1 MKLGKMLKK
10 GLLTVCTCALVMAQ
24 TGLCTAFAEKGGNEK
39 EYTYTVTLYAG
50 KEGTFA
56 DGSSEIK
63 ITGKKYGEQVNL
75 GDYIRSVKVKNSEKY
90 YVKGIRESGKD
101 NNTAKLEKLAFNVE
115 CDREYVVA
123 YGIKGDMV
131 SYTVNYQDESG
142 NALMKSEKFY
152 GVVGDKP
159 VVAFQYIDGYQPQ
172 AYNLT
177 KTLSSNEADNVFTF
191 TYKKIASGSNANNGN
206 NGAGN
211 NNGSNNGN
219 GTGTNTGNTGTGAN
233 TGNTGNTGTGAAN
246 TNNGNNGNTGT
257 ANNAGTGNAANNT
270 AGNNQ
275 TNNGQTVESADSE
288 TPKDQV
294 DLDDEKVPLADINA
308 NKDKKAKGRPAGVMY
323 ALIGIALAA
332 ILGIIILIVTFR
344 KKKHA
349 DE

>member
-56 DGSSEIK
+56 DGSSEVK
-63 ITGKKYGEQVNL
+63 ITGLKT
-75 GDYIRSVKVKNSEKY
+75 GDVVSFAGQIGGVQLKDSGKY
-90 YVKGIRESGKD
+90 YVKGVRESGKD
-101 NNTAKLEKLAFNVE
+101 NNTVSAPAFTVDG
-115 CDREYVVA
+115 DREYVVA

-142 NALMKSEKFY
+142 NALRQSEKFY

-177 KTLSSNEADNVFTF
+177 KTLNSNEADNVFTF
-191 TYKKIASGSNANNGN
+191 TYKKIASGSDT
-206 NGAGN
+206 
-211 NNGSNNGN
+211 NNGSNGSNSGNGTGTN
-219 GTGTNTGNTGTGAN
+219 TDNSGTGTNTGNTGN
-233 TGNTGNTGTGAAN
+233 NGTGAAN
-246 TNNGNNGNTGT
+246 TNNNGNTG
-257 ANNAGTGNAANNT
+257 AADNAGTGNAANNT

-275 TNNGQTVESADSE
+275 TDNGQTVESADAE
-288 TPKDQV
+288 TPKEQV
-294 DLDDEKVPLADINA
+294 DLDDEEVPKAKINA
-308 NKDKKAKGRPAGVMY
+308 DQKAKGRPAGVMY
-323 ALIGIALAA
+323 ALAGIALAA

>member
-56 DGSSEIK
+56 DGSSEVK
-63 ITGKKYGEQVNL
+63 ITGLKT
-75 GDYIRSVKVKNSEKY
+75 GDVVSFAGQIGGVQLKDSGKY
-90 YVKGIRESGKD
+90 YVKGVRESGKD
-101 NNTAKLEKLAFNVE
+101 NNTVSAPAFTVDS
-115 CDREYVVA
+115 DREYVVA

-142 NALMKSEKFY
+142 NALRQSEKFY

-177 KTLSSNEADNVFTF
+177 KTLNSNEADNVFTF
-191 TYKKIASGSNANNGN
+191 TYKKIASGSDT
-206 NGAGN
+206 
-211 NNGSNNGN
+211 NNGSNGSNSGN
-219 GTGTNTGNTGTGAN
+219 GTGTNTDNSGTGTN
-233 TGNTGNTGTGAAN
+233 IGNTGNNGTGAAN
-246 TNNGNNGNTGT
+246 TNNNGNTG
-257 ANNAGTGNAANNT
+257 AADNAGTGNAANNT

-275 TNNGQTVESADSE
+275 TDNGQTVESADAE
-288 TPKDQV
+288 TPKEQV
-294 DLDDEKVPLADINA
+294 DLDDEEVPKAKINA
-308 NKDKKAKGRPAGVMY
+308 DQKAKGRPAGVMY
-323 ALIGIALAA
+323 ALAAIALAA

>member
-24 TGLCTAFAEKGGNEK
+24 TGLYTAFAEKGGNEK

-56 DGSSEIK
+56 DGSSEVK
-63 ITGKKYGEQVNL
+63 ITGLKT
-75 GDYIRSVKVKNSEKY
+75 GDVVSFAGQIGGVQLKDSGKY
-90 YVKGIRESGKD
+90 YVKGVRESGKD
-101 NNTAKLEKLAFNVE
+101 NNTVSAPAFTVDS
-115 CDREYVVA
+115 DREYVVA

-142 NALMKSEKFY
+142 NALRQSEKFY

-177 KTLSSNEADNVFTF
+177 KTLNSNEADNVFTF
-191 TYKKIASGSNANNGN
+191 TYKKIASGSDT
-206 NGAGN
+206 
-211 NNGSNNGN
+211 NNGSNGSNSGNGTGTN
-219 GTGTNTGNTGTGAN
+219 TDNSGTGTNTGNTGNNGM
-233 TGNTGNTGTGAAN
+233 GAAN
-246 TNNGNNGNTGT
+246 TNNNGNTG
-257 ANNAGTGNAANNT
+257 AADNAGTGNATNNT

-275 TNNGQTVESADSE
+275 TDNGQTVESADAE
-288 TPKDQV
+288 TPKEQV
-294 DLDDEKVPLADINA
+294 DLDDEEVPKAKINA
-308 NKDKKAKGRPAGVMY
+308 EQKAKGRPAGVMY
-323 ALIGIALAA
+323 ALAGIALAA

>member
-56 DGSSEIK
+56 DGSSEVK
-63 ITGKKYGEQVNL
+63 ITGLKT
-75 GDYIRSVKVKNSEKY
+75 GDVVSFAGQIGGVQLKDSGKY
-90 YVKGIRESGKD
+90 YVKGVRESGKD
-101 NNTAKLEKLAFNVE
+101 NNTVSAPAFTVDS
-115 CDREYVVA
+115 DREYVVA

-142 NALMKSEKFY
+142 NALRQSEKFY

-177 KTLSSNEADNVFTF
+177 KTLNSNEADNVFTF
-191 TYKKIASGSNANNGN
+191 TYKKIASGSDT
-206 NGAGN
+206 
-211 NNGSNNGN
+211 NNGSNGSNSGNGTGTN
-219 GTGTNTGNTGTGAN
+219 TDNSGTGTNTGNTGN
-233 TGNTGNTGTGAAN
+233 NGTGAAN
-246 TNNGNNGNTGT
+246 TNNNGNTG
-257 ANNAGTGNAANNT
+257 AADNAGTGNAANNT
-270 AGNNQ
+270 VGNNQ
-275 TNNGQTVESADSE
+275 TDNGQTVESADAE
-288 TPKDQV
+288 TPKEQV
-294 DLDDEKVPLADINA
+294 DLDDEEVPKAKINA
-308 NKDKKAKGRPAGVMY
+308 DQKAKGRPAGVMY
-323 ALIGIALAA
+323 ALAGIALAA

>member
-56 DGSSEIK
+56 DGSSEVK
-63 ITGKKYGEQVNL
+63 ITGLKT
-75 GDYIRSVKVKNSEKY
+75 GDVVSFAGQIGGVQLKDSGKY
-90 YVKGIRESGKD
+90 YVKGVRESGKD
-101 NNTAKLEKLAFNVE
+101 NNTVSAPAFTVDS
-115 CDREYVVA
+115 DREYVVA

-142 NALMKSEKFY
+142 NALRQSEKFY

-177 KTLSSNEADNVFTF
+177 KTLNSNEADNVFTF
-191 TYKKIASGSNANNGN
+191 TYKKIASGSDT
-206 NGAGN
+206 
-211 NNGSNNGN
+211 NNGSNGSNSGNGTGTN
-219 GTGTNTGNTGTGAN
+219 PDNSGTGTNTGNTGN
-233 TGNTGNTGTGAAN
+233 NGTGAAN
-246 TNNGNNGNTGT
+246 TNNNGNTG
-257 ANNAGTGNAANNT
+257 AADNAGTGNAANNT
-270 AGNNQ
+270 ADNNQ
-275 TNNGQTVESADSE
+275 TDNGQTVESADAE
-288 TPKDQV
+288 TPKEQV
-294 DLDDEKVPLADINA
+294 DLDDEEVPKAKINA
-308 NKDKKAKGRPAGVMY
+308 DQNAKGRPAGVMY
-323 ALIGIALAA
+323 ALAGIALAA

>member
-56 DGSSEIK
+56 DGSSEVK
-63 ITGKKYGEQVNL
+63 ITGLKT
-75 GDYIRSVKVKNSEKY
+75 GDVVSFAGQIGGVQLKDSGKY
-90 YVKGIRESGKD
+90 YVKGVRESGKD
-101 NNTAKLEKLAFNVE
+101 NNTVSAPAFTVDS
-115 CDREYVVA
+115 DREYVVA

-142 NALMKSEKFY
+142 NALRQSEKFY

-177 KTLSSNEADNVFTF
+177 KTLNSNEADNVFTF
-191 TYKKIASGSNANNGN
+191 TYKKIASGSDT
-206 NGAGN
+206 
-211 NNGSNNGN
+211 NNGSNGSNSGNGTGTN
-219 GTGTNTGNTGTGAN
+219 TDNSGTGTNTGNTGN
-233 TGNTGNTGTGAAN
+233 NGTGAAN
-246 TNNGNNGNTGT
+246 TNNNGNTG
-257 ANNAGTGNAANNT
+257 AADNAGTGNAANNT

-275 TNNGQTVESADSE
+275 IDNGQTVESADAE
-288 TPKDQV
+288 TPKEQV
-294 DLDDEKVPLADINA
+294 DLDDEEVPKAKINA
-308 NKDKKAKGRPAGVMY
+308 DQKAKGRPAGVMY
-323 ALIGIALAA
+323 ALAGIALAA

>member
-56 DGSSEIK
+56 DGSSEVK
-63 ITGKKYGEQVNL
+63 ITGLKT
-75 GDYIRSVKVKNSEKY
+75 GDVVSFAGQIGGVQLKDSGKY
-90 YVKGIRESGKD
+90 YVKGVRESGKD
-101 NNTAKLEKLAFNVE
+101 NNTVSAPAFTVDS
-115 CDREYVVA
+115 DREYVVA

-142 NALMKSEKFY
+142 NALRQSEKFY

-177 KTLSSNEADNVFTF
+177 KTLNSNEADNVFTF
-191 TYKKIASGSNANNGN
+191 TYKKIASGSDT
-206 NGAGN
+206 
-211 NNGSNNGN
+211 NNGSNGSNSGN
-219 GTGTNTGNTGTGAN
+219 GTGTNTDNSGTVTN
-233 TGNTGNTGTGAAN
+233 TGNTGNNGTGAAN
-246 TNNGNNGNTGT
+246 TNNNGNTG
-257 ANNAGTGNAANNT
+257 AADNAGTGNAANNT
-270 AGNNQ
+270 ADNNQ
-275 TNNGQTVESADSE
+275 TDNGQTVESADAE
-288 TPKDQV
+288 TPKEQV
-294 DLDDEKVPLADINA
+294 DLDDEEVPKAKINA
-308 NKDKKAKGRPAGVMY
+308 DQKAKGRPAGVMY
-323 ALIGIALAA
+323 ALAGIALAA

>member
-56 DGSSEIK
+56 DGSSEVK
-63 ITGKKYGEQVNL
+63 ITGLKT
-75 GDYIRSVKVKNSEKY
+75 GDVVSFAGQIGGVQLKDSGKY
-90 YVKGIRESGKD
+90 YVKGVRESGKD
-101 NNTAKLEKLAFNVE
+101 NNTVSAPAFTVDS
-115 CDREYVVA
+115 DREYVVA

-142 NALMKSEKFY
+142 NALRQSEKFY

-177 KTLSSNEADNVFTF
+177 KTLNSNEADNVFTF
-191 TYKKIASGSNANNGN
+191 TYKKIASGSDT
-206 NGAGN
+206 
-211 NNGSNNGN
+211 NNGSNGSNSGNGTGTN
-219 GTGTNTGNTGTGAN
+219 TDNSGTGTNTGNTGN
-233 TGNTGNTGTGAAN
+233 NGTGAAN
-246 TNNGNNGNTGT
+246 TNNNGNTG
-257 ANNAGTGNAANNT
+257 AADNAGTGNATNNT

-275 TNNGQTVESADSE
+275 TDNGQTVESADAE
-288 TPKDQV
+288 TPKEQV
-294 DLDDEKVPLADINA
+294 DLDDEEVP
-308 NKDKKAKGRPAGVMY
+308 
-323 ALIGIALAA
+323 
-332 ILGIIILIVTFR
+332 
-344 KKKHA
+344 
-349 DE
+349 

>member
-56 DGSSEIK
+56 DGSSEVK
-63 ITGKKYGEQVNL
+63 ITGLKT
-75 GDYIRSVKVKNSEKY
+75 GDVVSFAGQIGGVQLKDSGKY
-90 YVKGIRESGKD
+90 YVKGVRESGKD
-101 NNTAKLEKLAFNVE
+101 NNTVSAPAFTVDS
-115 CDREYVVA
+115 DREYVVA

-142 NALMKSEKFY
+142 NALRQSEKFY

-177 KTLSSNEADNVFTF
+177 KTLNSNEADNVFTF
-191 TYKKIASGSNANNGN
+191 TYKKIASGSDT
-206 NGAGN
+206 
-211 NNGSNNGN
+211 NNGSNGSNSGN
-219 GTGTNTGNTGTGAN
+219 GTGTNTDNSG
-233 TGNTGNTGTGAAN
+233 TGNTGNNGTGAAN
-246 TNNGNNGNTGT
+246 TNNNGNTG
-257 ANNAGTGNAANNT
+257 AADNAGTGNAANNT
-270 AGNNQ
+270 ADNNQ
-275 TNNGQTVESADSE
+275 TDNGQTVESADAE
-288 TPKDQV
+288 TPKEQV
-294 DLDDEKVPLADINA
+294 DLDDEEVPKAKINA
-308 NKDKKAKGRPAGVMY
+308 DQKAKGRPAGVMY
-323 ALIGIALAA
+323 ALAGIALAA

>member
-56 DGSSEIK
+56 DGSSEVK
-63 ITGKKYGEQVNL
+63 ITGLKT
-75 GDYIRSVKVKNSEKY
+75 GDVVSFAGQIGGVQLKDSGKY
-90 YVKGIRESGKD
+90 YVKGVRESGKD
-101 NNTAKLEKLAFNVE
+101 NNTVSAPAFTVDS
-115 CDREYVVA
+115 DREYVVA

-142 NALMKSEKFY
+142 NALRQSEKFY

-177 KTLSSNEADNVFTF
+177 KTLNSNEADNVFTF
-191 TYKKIASGSNANNGN
+191 TYKKIASGSDT
-206 NGAGN
+206 
-211 NNGSNNGN
+211 NNGSNGSNSGNGTGTN
-219 GTGTNTGNTGTGAN
+219 TDNSGTGTNTGNTGN
-233 TGNTGNTGTGAAN
+233 NGTGAAN
-246 TNNGNNGNTGT
+246 TNNNGNTG
-257 ANNAGTGNAANNT
+257 AADNAGTGNVTNNT

-275 TNNGQTVESADSE
+275 TDNGQTVESADAE
-288 TPKDQV
+288 TPKEQV
-294 DLDDEKVPLADINA
+294 DLDDEEVPKAKINA
-308 NKDKKAKGRPAGVMY
+308 DQKAKGRPAGVMY
-323 ALIGIALAA
+323 ALAGIALAA

>member
-56 DGSSEIK
+56 DGSSEVK
-63 ITGKKYGEQVNL
+63 ITGLKT
-75 GDYIRSVKVKNSEKY
+75 GDVVSFAGQIGGVQLKDSGKY
-90 YVKGIRESGKD
+90 YVKGVRESGKD
-101 NNTAKLEKLAFNVE
+101 NNTVSAPAFTVDS
-115 CDREYVVA
+115 DREYVVA

-142 NALMKSEKFY
+142 NVLKQSEKFY

-177 KTLSSNEADNVFTF
+177 KTLNSNEADNVFTF
-191 TYKKIASGSNANNGN
+191 TYKKIASGSDT
-206 NGAGN
+206 
-211 NNGSNNGN
+211 NNGSNGSNSGNGTGTN
-219 GTGTNTGNTGTGAN
+219 TDNSGTGTNTGNTGN
-233 TGNTGNTGTGAAN
+233 NGTGAAN
-246 TNNGNNGNTGT
+246 TNNNGNTG
-257 ANNAGTGNAANNT
+257 AADNAGTGNAANNT

-275 TNNGQTVESADSE
+275 TGNGQTVESADAE
-288 TPKDQV
+288 TPKEQV
-294 DLDDEKVPLADINA
+294 DLDDEEVPKAKINA
-308 NKDKKAKGRPAGVMY
+308 DQKAKGRPAGVMY
-323 ALIGIALAA
+323 ALAGIALAA

>member
-56 DGSSEIK
+56 DGSSEVK
-63 ITGKKYGEQVNL
+63 ITGKKYGEQADL
-75 GDYIRSVKVKNSEKY
+75 GNYIRGVKVKDSDKY

-101 NNTAKLEKLAFNVE
+101 NNTAKLEKLVFNVE
-115 CDREYVVA
+115 SDREYVVA

-142 NALMKSEKFY
+142 NALRQSEKFY

-177 KTLSSNEADNVFTF
+177 KTLNSNEADNVFTF
-191 TYKKIASGSNANNGN
+191 TYKKIASGSDT
-206 NGAGN
+206 
-211 NNGSNNGN
+211 NNGSNGSNSGN
-219 GTGTNTGNTGTGAN
+219 GTGTNTDNSGTGTN
-233 TGNTGNTGTGAAN
+233 IGNTGNNGTGAAN
-246 TNNGNNGNTGT
+246 TNNNGNTG
-257 ANNAGTGNAANNT
+257 AADNAGTGNAANNT

-275 TNNGQTVESADSE
+275 TDNGQTVESADAE
-288 TPKDQV
+288 TPKEQV
-294 DLDDEKVPLADINA
+294 DLDDEEVPKAKINA
-308 NKDKKAKGRPAGVMY
+308 DQKSKGRPAGVMY
-323 ALIGIALAA
+323 ALAAIALAA

>member
-56 DGSSEIK
+56 DGSSEVK
-63 ITGKKYGEQVNL
+63 ITGLKT
-75 GDYIRSVKVKNSEKY
+75 GDVVSFAGQIGGVQLKDSGKY
-90 YVKGIRESGKD
+90 YVKGVRESGKD
-101 NNTAKLEKLAFNVE
+101 NNTVSAPAFTVDS
-115 CDREYVVA
+115 DREYVVA

-142 NALMKSEKFY
+142 NVLKQSEKFY

-177 KTLSSNEADNVFTF
+177 KTLNSNEADNVFTF
-191 TYKKIASGSNANNGN
+191 TYKKIASGSDT
-206 NGAGN
+206 
-211 NNGSNNGN
+211 NNGSNGSNSGNGTGTN
-219 GTGTNTGNTGTGAN
+219 TDNSGTGTNTGNTGN
-233 TGNTGNTGTGAAN
+233 NGTGAAN
-246 TNNGNNGNTGT
+246 TNNNGNTG
-257 ANNAGTGNAANNT
+257 AADNAGTGNATNNT

-275 TNNGQTVESADSE
+275 TDNGQTVESADAE
-288 TPKDQV
+288 TPKEQV
-294 DLDDEKVPLADINA
+294 DLDDEEVPKAKINA
-308 NKDKKAKGRPAGVMY
+308 DQKAKGRPAGVMY
-323 ALIGIALAA
+323 ALAGIALAA
-332 ILGIIILIVTFR
+332 IFGIIILIVTFR

>member
-56 DGSSEIK
+56 DGSSEVK
-63 ITGKKYGEQVNL
+63 ITGLKT
-75 GDYIRSVKVKNSEKY
+75 GDVVSFAGQIGGVQLKDSGKY
-90 YVKGIRESGKD
+90 YVKGVRESGKD
-101 NNTAKLEKLAFNVE
+101 NNTVSAPAFTVDS
-115 CDREYVVA
+115 DREYVVA

-142 NALMKSEKFY
+142 NALRQSEKFY

-177 KTLSSNEADNVFTF
+177 KTLNSNEADNVFTF
-191 TYKKIASGSNANNGN
+191 TYKKIASGSDT
-206 NGAGN
+206 
-211 NNGSNNGN
+211 NNGSNGSNSGNGTGTN
-219 GTGTNTGNTGTGAN
+219 TDNSGTGTNTGNTGN
-233 TGNTGNTGTGAAN
+233 NGTGAAN
-246 TNNGNNGNTGT
+246 TNNNGNTG
-257 ANNAGTGNAANNT
+257 AADNAGTGNAANNI

-275 TNNGQTVESADSE
+275 TDNGQTVESADAE
-288 TPKDQV
+288 TPKEQV
-294 DLDDEKVPLADINA
+294 DLDDEEVPKAKINA
-308 NKDKKAKGRPAGVMY
+308 DQKAKGRPAGVMY
-323 ALIGIALAA
+323 ALAGIALAA

>member
-56 DGSSEIK
+56 DGSSEVK
-63 ITGKKYGEQVNL
+63 ITGLKT
-75 GDYIRSVKVKNSEKY
+75 GDVVSFAGQIGGVQLKDSGKY
-90 YVKGIRESGKD
+90 YVKGVRESGKD
-101 NNTAKLEKLAFNVE
+101 NNTVSAPAFTVDS
-115 CDREYVVA
+115 DREYVVA

-142 NALMKSEKFY
+142 NALRQSEKFY

-177 KTLSSNEADNVFTF
+177 KTLNSNEADNVFTF
-191 TYKKIASGSNANNGN
+191 TYKKIASGSDT
-206 NGAGN
+206 
-211 NNGSNNGN
+211 NNGSNGSNSGNGTGTN
-219 GTGTNTGNTGTGAN
+219 TDNSGTGTNTGNTGN
-233 TGNTGNTGTGAAN
+233 NGTGAAN
-246 TNNGNNGNTGT
+246 TNNNGNTGAADNT
-257 ANNAGTGNAANNT
+257 GTGNAANNT
-270 AGNNQ
+270 VDNNQ
-275 TNNGQTVESADSE
+275 TDNGQTVESADAE
-288 TPKDQV
+288 TPKEQV
-294 DLDDEKVPLADINA
+294 DLDDEEVPKAKINA
-308 NKDKKAKGRPAGVMY
+308 DQKAKGRPAGVMY
-323 ALIGIALAA
+323 ALAGLALAA

-344 KKKHA
+344 KKIHA

>member
-56 DGSSEIK
+56 DGSSEVK
-63 ITGKKYGEQVNL
+63 ITGLKT
-75 GDYIRSVKVKNSEKY
+75 GDVVSFAGQIGGVQLKDSGKY
-90 YVKGIRESGKD
+90 YVKGVRESGKD
-101 NNTAKLEKLAFNVE
+101 NNTVSAPAFTVDS
-115 CDREYVVA
+115 DREYVVA

-142 NALMKSEKFY
+142 NALRQSEKFY

-177 KTLSSNEADNVFTF
+177 KTLNSNEADNVFTF
-191 TYKKIASGSNANNGN
+191 TYKKIASGSDT
-206 NGAGN
+206 
-211 NNGSNNGN
+211 NNGSNGSNSGN
-219 GTGTNTGNTGTGAN
+219 GTGTNTDNSGTGTN
-233 TGNTGNTGTGAAN
+233 IGNTGNNGTGAAN
-246 TNNGNNGNTGT
+246 TNNNGNTG
-257 ANNAGTGNAANNT
+257 AADNAGTGNAANNT

-275 TNNGQTVESADSE
+275 TDNGQTVESADAE
-288 TPKDQV
+288 TPKEQV
-294 DLDDEKVPLADINA
+294 DLDDEEVPKAKINA
-308 NKDKKAKGRPAGVMY
+308 DQKAKGRPAGVMY
-323 ALIGIALAA
+323 ALAGIALAA

-344 KKKHA
+344 KKKHV

>member
-56 DGSSEIK
+56 EGSSEVK
-63 ITGKKYGEQVNL
+63 ITGLKT
-75 GDYIRSVKVKNSEKY
+75 GDVVSFAGQIGGVQLKDSGKY
-90 YVKGIRESGKD
+90 YVKGVRESGKD
-101 NNTAKLEKLAFNVE
+101 NNTVSAPAFTVDS
-115 CDREYVVA
+115 DREYVVA

-142 NALMKSEKFY
+142 NALRQSEKFY

-177 KTLSSNEADNVFTF
+177 KTLNSNEADNVFTF
-191 TYKKIASGSNANNGN
+191 TYKKIASGSDT
-206 NGAGN
+206 
-211 NNGSNNGN
+211 NNGSNGSNSGNGTGTN
-219 GTGTNTGNTGTGAN
+219 TDNSGTGTNTGNTGN
-233 TGNTGNTGTGAAN
+233 NGTGAAN
-246 TNNGNNGNTGT
+246 TNNNGNTG
-257 ANNAGTGNAANNT
+257 AADNAGTGNAANNT
-270 AGNNQ
+270 ADNNQ
-275 TNNGQTVESADSE
+275 TDNGQTVESADAE
-288 TPKDQV
+288 TPKEQV
-294 DLDDEKVPLADINA
+294 DLDDEEVPKAKINA
-308 NKDKKAKGRPAGVMY
+308 DQKAKGRPAGVMY
-323 ALIGIALAA
+323 ALAGIALAA

>member
-56 DGSSEIK
+56 DGSSEVK
-63 ITGKKYGEQVNL
+63 ITGLKT
-75 GDYIRSVKVKNSEKY
+75 GDVVSFAGQIGGVQLKDSGKY
-90 YVKGIRESGKD
+90 YVKGVRESGKD
-101 NNTAKLEKLAFNVE
+101 NNTVSAPAFTVDS
-115 CDREYVVA
+115 DREYVVA

-142 NALMKSEKFY
+142 NALRQSEKFY

-177 KTLSSNEADNVFTF
+177 KTLNSNEADNVFTF
-191 TYKKIASGSNANNGN
+191 TYKKIASGSDT
-206 NGAGN
+206 
-211 NNGSNNGN
+211 NNGSNGSNSGNGTGTN
-219 GTGTNTGNTGTGAN
+219 TDNSGTGTNTGNTGNNGM
-233 TGNTGNTGTGAAN
+233 GAAN
-246 TNNGNNGNTGT
+246 TNNNGNTG
-257 ANNAGTGNAANNT
+257 AADNAGTGNAANNT

-275 TNNGQTVESADSE
+275 TDNGQTVESADAE
-288 TPKDQV
+288 TPKEQV
-294 DLDDEKVPLADINA
+294 DLDDEEVPKAKINA
-308 NKDKKAKGRPAGVMY
+308 DQKAKGRPAGVMY
-323 ALIGIALAA
+323 ALAGIALAA

>member
-56 DGSSEIK
+56 DGSSEVK
-63 ITGKKYGEQVNL
+63 ITGLKT
-75 GDYIRSVKVKNSEKY
+75 GDVVSFAGQIGGVQLKDSGKY
-90 YVKGIRESGKD
+90 YVKGVRESGKD
-101 NNTAKLEKLAFNVE
+101 NNTVSAPAFTVDS
-115 CDREYVVA
+115 DREYVVA

-142 NALMKSEKFY
+142 NALRQSEKFY

-177 KTLSSNEADNVFTF
+177 KTLNSNEADNVFTF
-191 TYKKIASGSNANNGN
+191 TYKKIASGSDT
-206 NGAGN
+206 
-211 NNGSNNGN
+211 NNGSNGSNFGN
-219 GTGTNTGNTGTGAN
+219 GTGTNTDNSGTGTN
-233 TGNTGNTGTGAAN
+233 IGNTGNNGTGAAN
-246 TNNGNNGNTGT
+246 TNNNGNTG
-257 ANNAGTGNAANNT
+257 AADNAGTGNAANNT

-275 TNNGQTVESADSE
+275 TDNGQTVESADAE
-288 TPKDQV
+288 TPKEQV
-294 DLDDEKVPLADINA
+294 DLDDEEVPKAKINA
-308 NKDKKAKGRPAGVMY
+308 DQKAKGRPAGVMY
-323 ALIGIALAA
+323 ALAGIALAA

>member
-56 DGSSEIK
+56 DGSSEVK
-63 ITGKKYGEQVNL
+63 ITELKT
-75 GDYIRSVKVKNSEKY
+75 GDVVSFAGQIGGVQLKDSGKY
-90 YVKGIRESGKD
+90 YVKGVRESGKD
-101 NNTAKLEKLAFNVE
+101 NNTVSAPAFTVDS
-115 CDREYVVA
+115 DREYVVA

-142 NALMKSEKFY
+142 NALRQSEKFY

-177 KTLSSNEADNVFTF
+177 KTLNSNEADNVFTF
-191 TYKKIASGSNANNGN
+191 TYKKIASGSDT
-206 NGAGN
+206 
-211 NNGSNNGN
+211 NNGSNGSNSGNGTGTN
-219 GTGTNTGNTGTGAN
+219 TDNSGTGTNTGNTGN
-233 TGNTGNTGTGAAN
+233 NGTGAAN
-246 TNNGNNGNTGT
+246 TNNNGNTG
-257 ANNAGTGNAANNT
+257 AADNAGTGNATNNT

-275 TNNGQTVESADSE
+275 TDNGQTVESADAE
-288 TPKDQV
+288 TPKEQV
-294 DLDDEKVPLADINA
+294 DLDDEEVPKAKINA
-308 NKDKKAKGRPAGVMY
+308 DQKAKGRPAGVMY
-323 ALIGIALAA
+323 ALAGIALAA

>member
-56 DGSSEIK
+56 DGSSEVK
-63 ITGKKYGEQVNL
+63 ITGLKT
-75 GDYIRSVKVKNSEKY
+75 GDVVSFAGQIGGVQLKDSGKY
-90 YVKGIRESGKD
+90 YVKGVRESGKD
-101 NNTAKLEKLAFNVE
+101 NNTVSAPAFTVDS
-115 CDREYVVA
+115 DREYVVA

-142 NALMKSEKFY
+142 NALRQSEKFY

-177 KTLSSNEADNVFTF
+177 KTLNSNEADNVFTF
-191 TYKKIASGSNANNGN
+191 TYKKIASGSDT
-206 NGAGN
+206 
-211 NNGSNNGN
+211 NNGSNGSNSGNGTGTN
-219 GTGTNTGNTGTGAN
+219 PDNSGTGTNTGNTGN
-233 TGNTGNTGTGAAN
+233 NGTGAAN
-246 TNNGNNGNTGT
+246 TNNNGNTG
-257 ANNAGTGNAANNT
+257 AADNAGTGNAANNT
-270 AGNNQ
+270 ADNNQ
-275 TNNGQTVESADSE
+275 TDNGQTVESADAE
-288 TPKDQV
+288 TPKEQV
-294 DLDDEKVPLADINA
+294 DLDDEEVPKAKINA
-308 NKDKKAKGRPAGVMY
+308 DQKANGRPAGVMY
-323 ALIGIALAA
+323 ALAGIALAA

>member
-56 DGSSEIK
+56 DGSSEVK
-63 ITGKKYGEQVNL
+63 ITGLKT
-75 GDYIRSVKVKNSEKY
+75 GDVVSFAGQIGGVQLKDSGKY
-90 YVKGIRESGKD
+90 YVKGVRESGKD
-101 NNTAKLEKLAFNVE
+101 NNTVSAPAFTVDS
-115 CDREYVVA
+115 DREYVVA

-142 NALMKSEKFY
+142 NALRQSEKFY

-177 KTLSSNEADNVFTF
+177 KTLNSNEADNVFTF
-191 TYKKIASGSNANNGN
+191 TYKKIASGSDT
-206 NGAGN
+206 
-211 NNGSNNGN
+211 NNGSNGSNSGNGTGTN
-219 GTGTNTGNTGTGAN
+219 TDNSGTGTNTGNTGN
-233 TGNTGNTGTGAAN
+233 NGTGAAN
-246 TNNGNNGNTGT
+246 TNNNGNTG
-257 ANNAGTGNAANNT
+257 AVDNAGTGNAANNT
-270 AGNNQ
+270 ADNNQ
-275 TNNGQTVESADSE
+275 TDNGQTVESADAE
-288 TPKDQV
+288 TPKEQV
-294 DLDDEKVPLADINA
+294 DLDDEEVP
-308 NKDKKAKGRPAGVMY
+308 KAKRRPAGVMY
-323 ALIGIALAA
+323 ALAGIALAA

>member
-56 DGSSEIK
+56 DGSSEVK
-63 ITGKKYGEQVNL
+63 ITGLKT
-75 GDYIRSVKVKNSEKY
+75 GDVVSFAGQIGGVQLKDSGKY
-90 YVKGIRESGKD
+90 YVKGVRESGKD
-101 NNTAKLEKLAFNVE
+101 NNTVSAPAFTVDS
-115 CDREYVVA
+115 DREYVVA

-142 NALMKSEKFY
+142 NALRQSEKFY

-177 KTLSSNEADNVFTF
+177 KTLNSNEADNVFTF
-191 TYKKIASGSNANNGN
+191 TYKKIASGSDT
-206 NGAGN
+206 
-211 NNGSNNGN
+211 NNGSNGSNSGN
-219 GTGTNTGNTGTGAN
+219 GTGTNTDNSGTGTN
-233 TGNTGNTGTGAAN
+233 TGNAGNNGMGAAN
-246 TNNGNNGNTGT
+246 TNNNGNTG
-257 ANNAGTGNAANNT
+257 AADNAGTGNATNNT

-275 TNNGQTVESADSE
+275 TDNGQTVESADAE
-288 TPKDQV
+288 TPKEQV
-294 DLDDEKVPLADINA
+294 DLDDEEVPKAKINA
-308 NKDKKAKGRPAGVMY
+308 EQKAKGRPAGVMY
-323 ALIGIALAA
+323 ALAGIALAA

>member
-56 DGSSEIK
+56 DGSSEVK
-63 ITGKKYGEQVNL
+63 ITGLKT
-75 GDYIRSVKVKNSEKY
+75 GDVVSFAGQIGGVQLKDSGKY
-90 YVKGIRESGKD
+90 YVKGVRESGKD
-101 NNTAKLEKLAFNVE
+101 NNTVSAPAFTVDS
-115 CDREYVVA
+115 DREYVVA

-142 NALMKSEKFY
+142 NALRQSEKFY

-177 KTLSSNEADNVFTF
+177 KTLNSNEADNVFTF
-191 TYKKIASGSNANNGN
+191 TYKKIASGSDT
-206 NGAGN
+206 
-211 NNGSNNGN
+211 NNGSNGSNSGNGTGTN
-219 GTGTNTGNTGTGAN
+219 TDNSGTGTNTGNTGN
-233 TGNTGNTGTGAAN
+233 NGTGAAN
-246 TNNGNNGNTGT
+246 TNNNGNTG
-257 ANNAGTGNAANNT
+257 AADNAGTGNAANNT

-275 TNNGQTVESADSE
+275 TDNGQTVESADAE
-288 TPKDQV
+288 TPKEQV
-294 DLDDEKVPLADINA
+294 DLDDEEVPKAKINA
-308 NKDKKAKGRPAGVMY
+308 DQKAKGRPAGVMY
-323 ALIGIALAA
+323 ALAAIALAA

>member
-56 DGSSEIK
+56 DGSSEVK
-63 ITGKKYGEQVNL
+63 ITGLKT
-75 GDYIRSVKVKNSEKY
+75 GDVVSFAGQIGGVQLKDSGKY
-90 YVKGIRESGKD
+90 YVKGVRESGKD
-101 NNTAKLEKLAFNVE
+101 NNTVSAPAFTVDS
-115 CDREYVVA
+115 DREYVVA

-142 NALMKSEKFY
+142 NALRQSEKFY

-177 KTLSSNEADNVFTF
+177 KTLNSNEADNVFTF
-191 TYKKIASGSNANNGN
+191 TYKKIASGSDT
-206 NGAGN
+206 
-211 NNGSNNGN
+211 NNGSNGSNSGNGTGTN
-219 GTGTNTGNTGTGAN
+219 TDNSGTGTNTGNTGN
-233 TGNTGNTGTGAAN
+233 NGTGAAN
-246 TNNGNNGNTGT
+246 TKYNGNTG
-257 ANNAGTGNAANNT
+257 AADNAGTGNATNNT

-275 TNNGQTVESADSE
+275 TDNGQTVESADAE
-288 TPKDQV
+288 TPKEQV
-294 DLDDEKVPLADINA
+294 DLDDEEVPKAKINA
-308 NKDKKAKGRPAGVMY
+308 DQKAKGRPAGVMY
-323 ALIGIALAA
+323 ALAGIALAA

>member
-56 DGSSEIK
+56 DGSSEVK
-63 ITGKKYGEQVNL
+63 ITGLKT
-75 GDYIRSVKVKNSEKY
+75 GDVVSFAGQIGGVQLKDSGKY
-90 YVKGIRESGKD
+90 YVKGVRESGKD
-101 NNTAKLEKLAFNVE
+101 NNTVSAPAFTVDS
-115 CDREYVVA
+115 DREYVVA

-142 NALMKSEKFY
+142 NALRQSEKFY

-177 KTLSSNEADNVFTF
+177 KTLNSNEADNVFTF
-191 TYKKIASGSNANNGN
+191 TYKKIASGSDT
-206 NGAGN
+206 
-211 NNGSNNGN
+211 NNGSNGSNSGNGTGTN
-219 GTGTNTGNTGTGAN
+219 TDNSGTGTNTGNTGNNGM
-233 TGNTGNTGTGAAN
+233 GAAN
-246 TNNGNNGNTGT
+246 TNNNGNTG
-257 ANNAGTGNAANNT
+257 AADNAGTGNATNNT

-275 TNNGQTVESADSE
+275 TDNGQTVESADAE
-288 TPKDQV
+288 TPKEQV
-294 DLDDEKVPLADINA
+294 DLDDEEVPKAKINA
-308 NKDKKAKGRPAGVMY
+308 DQKAKGRPAGVMY
-323 ALIGIALAA
+323 ALAGIALAA

>member
-56 DGSSEIK
+56 DGSSEVK
-63 ITGKKYGEQVNL
+63 ITGLKT
-75 GDYIRSVKVKNSEKY
+75 GDVVSFAGQIGGVQLKDSGKY
-90 YVKGIRESGKD
+90 YVKGVRESGKD
-101 NNTAKLEKLAFNVE
+101 NNTVSAPAFTVDS
-115 CDREYVVA
+115 DREYVVA

-142 NALMKSEKFY
+142 NALRQSEKFY

-177 KTLSSNEADNVFTF
+177 KTLNSNEADNVFTF
-191 TYKKIASGSNANNGN
+191 TYKKIASGSDT
-206 NGAGN
+206 
-211 NNGSNNGN
+211 NNGSNGSNSGNGTGTN
-219 GTGTNTGNTGTGAN
+219 TDNSGTGTNTGNTGN
-233 TGNTGNTGTGAAN
+233 NGTGAAN
-246 TNNGNNGNTGT
+246 TNNNGNTGAADNT
-257 ANNAGTGNAANNT
+257 GTGNAANNT
-270 AGNNQ
+270 VDNNQ
-275 TNNGQTVESADSE
+275 TDNGQTVESADAE
-288 TPKDQV
+288 TPKEQV
-294 DLDDEKVPLADINA
+294 DLDDEEVPKAKINA
-308 NKDKKAKGRPAGVMY
+308 DQKAKGRPAGVMY
-323 ALIGIALAA
+323 ALAGIALAA

>member
-56 DGSSEIK
+56 DGSSEVK
-63 ITGKKYGEQVNL
+63 ITGLKT
-75 GDYIRSVKVKNSEKY
+75 GDVVSFAGQIGGVQLKDSGKY
-90 YVKGIRESGKD
+90 YVKGVRESGKD
-101 NNTAKLEKLAFNVE
+101 NNTVSAPAFTVDS
-115 CDREYVVA
+115 DREYVVA

-142 NALMKSEKFY
+142 NALRQSEKFY

-177 KTLSSNEADNVFTF
+177 KTLNSNEADNVFTF
-191 TYKKIASGSNANNGN
+191 TYKKIASGSDT
-206 NGAGN
+206 
-211 NNGSNNGN
+211 NNGSNGSNSGNGTGTN
-219 GTGTNTGNTGTGAN
+219 PDNSGTGTNTGNTGN
-233 TGNTGNTGTGAAN
+233 NGTGAAN
-246 TNNGNNGNTGT
+246 TNNNGNTG
-257 ANNAGTGNAANNT
+257 AADNAGTGNAANNT
-270 AGNNQ
+270 ADNNQ
-275 TNNGQTVESADSE
+275 TDNGQTVESADAE
-288 TPKDQV
+288 TPKEQV
-294 DLDDEKVPLADINA
+294 DLDDEEVPKAKINA
-308 NKDKKAKGRPAGVMY
+308 DQKAKGRPAGVMY
-323 ALIGIALAA
+323 ALAGIALAA

>member
-56 DGSSEIK
+56 DGSSEVK
-63 ITGKKYGEQVNL
+63 ITGLKT
-75 GDYIRSVKVKNSEKY
+75 GDVVSFAGQIGGVQLKDSGKY
-90 YVKGIRESGKD
+90 YVKGVRESGKD
-101 NNTAKLEKLAFNVE
+101 NNTVSAPAFTVDS
-115 CDREYVVA
+115 DREYVVA

-131 SYTVNYQDESG
+131 SYIVNYQDESG
-142 NALMKSEKFY
+142 NALRQSEKFY

-177 KTLSSNEADNVFTF
+177 KTLNSNEADNVFTF
-191 TYKKIASGSNANNGN
+191 TYKKIASGSDT
-206 NGAGN
+206 
-211 NNGSNNGN
+211 NNGSNGSNSGNGTGTN
-219 GTGTNTGNTGTGAN
+219 TDNSGTGTNTGNTGN
-233 TGNTGNTGTGAAN
+233 NGTGAAN
-246 TNNGNNGNTGT
+246 TNNNGNTG
-257 ANNAGTGNAANNT
+257 AADNAGTGNAANNT

-275 TNNGQTVESADSE
+275 TDNGQTVESADAE
-288 TPKDQV
+288 TPKEQV
-294 DLDDEKVPLADINA
+294 DLDDEEVPKAKINA
-308 NKDKKAKGRPAGVMY
+308 DQKAKGRPAGVMY
-323 ALIGIALAA
+323 ALAGIALAA
-332 ILGIIILIVTFR
+332 ILGIIILIVTFK

>member
-56 DGSSEIK
+56 DGSSEVK
-63 ITGKKYGEQVNL
+63 ITGLKT
-75 GDYIRSVKVKNSEKY
+75 GDVVSFAGQIGGVQLKDSGKY
-90 YVKGIRESGKD
+90 YVKGVRESGKD
-101 NNTAKLEKLAFNVE
+101 NNTVSAPAFTVDS
-115 CDREYVVA
+115 DREYVVA

-142 NALMKSEKFY
+142 NALRQSEKFY

-177 KTLSSNEADNVFTF
+177 KTLNSNEADNVFTF
-191 TYKKIASGSNANNGN
+191 TYKKIASGSDT
-206 NGAGN
+206 
-211 NNGSNNGN
+211 NNGSNGSNSGNGTGTN
-219 GTGTNTGNTGTGAN
+219 TDNSGTGTNTGNTGN
-233 TGNTGNTGTGAAN
+233 NGTGAAN
-246 TNNGNNGNTGT
+246 TNNNGNTG
-257 ANNAGTGNAANNT
+257 AADNAGTGNAANNT

-275 TNNGQTVESADSE
+275 TDNGQTVESADAE
-288 TPKDQV
+288 TPKEQV
-294 DLDDEKVPLADINA
+294 DLDDEEVPKAKINA
-308 NKDKKAKGRPAGVMY
+308 DQKAKGRPAGVMY
-323 ALIGIALAA
+323 ALAGIALAA
-332 ILGIIILIVTFR
+332 ILGIIILIVTFK

>member
-24 TGLCTAFAEKGGNEK
+24 TGLCTAFAEKGGNAK

-56 DGSSEIK
+56 DGSSEVK
-63 ITGKKYGEQVNL
+63 ITGLKT
-75 GDYIRSVKVKNSEKY
+75 GDVVSFAGQIGGVQLKDSGKY
-90 YVKGIRESGKD
+90 YVKGVRESGKD
-101 NNTAKLEKLAFNVE
+101 NNTVSAPAFTVDS
-115 CDREYVVA
+115 DREYVVA

-142 NALMKSEKFY
+142 NALRQSEKFY

-177 KTLSSNEADNVFTF
+177 KTLNSNEADNVFTF
-191 TYKKIASGSNANNGN
+191 TYKKIASGSDT
-206 NGAGN
+206 
-211 NNGSNNGN
+211 NNGSNGSNSGN
-219 GTGTNTGNTGTGAN
+219 GTGTNTDNSGTVTN
-233 TGNTGNTGTGAAN
+233 TGNTGNNGTGAAN
-246 TNNGNNGNTGT
+246 TNNNGNTG
-257 ANNAGTGNAANNT
+257 AADNAGTGNAANNT
-270 AGNNQ
+270 VDNNQ
-275 TNNGQTVESADSE
+275 TDNGQTVESADAE
-288 TPKDQV
+288 TPKEQV
-294 DLDDEKVPLADINA
+294 DLDDEEVPKAKINA
-308 NKDKKAKGRPAGVMY
+308 DQKAKGRPAGVMY
-323 ALIGIALAA
+323 ALAGIALAA

>member
-56 DGSSEIK
+56 DGSSEVK
-63 ITGKKYGEQVNL
+63 ITGLKT
-75 GDYIRSVKVKNSEKY
+75 GDVVSFAGQIGGVQLKDSGKY
-90 YVKGIRESGKD
+90 YVKGVRESGKD
-101 NNTAKLEKLAFNVE
+101 NNTVSAPAFTVDS
-115 CDREYVVA
+115 DREYVVA

-142 NALMKSEKFY
+142 NALRQSEKFY

-177 KTLSSNEADNVFTF
+177 KTLNSNEADNVFTF
-191 TYKKIASGSNANNGN
+191 TYKKIASGSDT
-206 NGAGN
+206 
-211 NNGSNNGN
+211 NNGSNGSNSGNGTGTN
-219 GTGTNTGNTGTGAN
+219 TDNSGTGTNTGNTGN
-233 TGNTGNTGTGAAN
+233 NGTGAAN
-246 TNNGNNGNTGT
+246 TNNNGNTG
-257 ANNAGTGNAANNT
+257 AADNAGTGNAANNT

-275 TNNGQTVESADSE
+275 TGNGQTVESADAE
-288 TPKDQV
+288 TPKEQV
-294 DLDDEKVPLADINA
+294 DLDDEEVPKAKINA
-308 NKDKKAKGRPAGVMY
+308 DQKAKGRPAGVMY
-323 ALIGIALAA
+323 ALAAIALAA

>member
-56 DGSSEIK
+56 DGSSEVK
-63 ITGKKYGEQVNL
+63 ITGLKT
-75 GDYIRSVKVKNSEKY
+75 GDVVSFAGQIGGVQLKDSGKY
-90 YVKGIRESGKD
+90 YVKGVRESGKD
-101 NNTAKLEKLAFNVE
+101 NNTVSAPAFTVDS
-115 CDREYVVA
+115 DREYVVA

-142 NALMKSEKFY
+142 NALRQSEKFY

-177 KTLSSNEADNVFTF
+177 KTLNSNEADNVFTF
-191 TYKKIASGSNANNGN
+191 TYKKIASGSDT
-206 NGAGN
+206 
-211 NNGSNNGN
+211 NNGSNGSNSGNGTGTN
-219 GTGTNTGNTGTGAN
+219 TDNSGTGTNTGNTGN
-233 TGNTGNTGTGAAN
+233 NGTGAAN
-246 TNNGNNGNTGT
+246 TNNNGNTG
-257 ANNAGTGNAANNT
+257 AADNVGTGNATNNT

-275 TNNGQTVESADSE
+275 TDNGQTVESADAE
-288 TPKDQV
+288 TPKEQV
-294 DLDDEKVPLADINA
+294 DLDDEEVPKAKINA
-308 NKDKKAKGRPAGVMY
+308 DQKAKGRPAGVMY
-323 ALIGIALAA
+323 ALAAIALAA

>member
-56 DGSSEIK
+56 DGSSEVK
-63 ITGKKYGEQVNL
+63 ITGLKT
-75 GDYIRSVKVKNSEKY
+75 GDVVSFAGQIGGVQLKDSGKY
-90 YVKGIRESGKD
+90 YVKGVRESGKD
-101 NNTAKLEKLAFNVE
+101 NNTVSAPAFTVDS
-115 CDREYVVA
+115 DREYVVA

-142 NALMKSEKFY
+142 NALRQSEKFY

-177 KTLSSNEADNVFTF
+177 KTLNSNEADNVFTF
-191 TYKKIASGSNANNGN
+191 TYKKIASGSDT
-206 NGAGN
+206 
-211 NNGSNNGN
+211 NNGSNGSNSGNGTGTN
-219 GTGTNTGNTGTGAN
+219 TDNSGTGTNTGNTGN
-233 TGNTGNTGTGAAN
+233 NGTGAAN
-246 TNNGNNGNTGT
+246 TNNNGNTG
-257 ANNAGTGNAANNT
+257 AADNAGTGNAANNT

-275 TNNGQTVESADSE
+275 TDNGQTVESADAE
-288 TPKDQV
+288 TPKEQV
-294 DLDDEKVPLADINA
+294 DLDDEEVPKAKINA
-308 NKDKKAKGRPAGVMY
+308 DQKAKGRPAGVMY
-323 ALIGIALAA
+323 ALAGIALAA

>member
-56 DGSSEIK
+56 DGSSEVK
-63 ITGKKYGEQVNL
+63 ITGLKT
-75 GDYIRSVKVKNSEKY
+75 GDVVSFAGQIGGVQLKDSGKY
-90 YVKGIRESGKD
+90 YVKGVRESGKD
-101 NNTAKLEKLAFNVE
+101 NNTVSAPAFTVDS
-115 CDREYVVA
+115 DREYVVA

-142 NALMKSEKFY
+142 NALRQSEKFY

-177 KTLSSNEADNVFTF
+177 KTLNSNEADNVFTF
-191 TYKKIASGSNANNGN
+191 TYKKIASGSDT
-206 NGAGN
+206 
-211 NNGSNNGN
+211 NNGSNGSNSGN
-219 GTGTNTGNTGTGAN
+219 GTGTNTDNSGTDTN
-233 TGNTGNTGTGAAN
+233 TGNTGNNGTGAAN
-246 TNNGNNGNTGT
+246 TNNNGNTG
-257 ANNAGTGNAANNT
+257 AADNAGTGNAANNT

-275 TNNGQTVESADSE
+275 TGNGQTVESADAE
-288 TPKDQV
+288 TPKEQV
-294 DLDDEKVPLADINA
+294 DLDDEEVPKAKINA
-308 NKDKKAKGRPAGVMY
+308 DQKAKGRPAGVMY
-323 ALIGIALAA
+323 ALAAIALAA

>member
-56 DGSSEIK
+56 DGSSEVK
-63 ITGKKYGEQVNL
+63 ITGLKT
-75 GDYIRSVKVKNSEKY
+75 GDVVSFAGQIGGVQLKDSGKY
-90 YVKGIRESGKD
+90 YVKGVRESGKD
-101 NNTAKLEKLAFNVE
+101 NNTVSAPAFTVDS
-115 CDREYVVA
+115 DREYVVA

-142 NALMKSEKFY
+142 NALRQSEKFY

-177 KTLSSNEADNVFTF
+177 KTLNSNEADNVFTF
-191 TYKKIASGSNANNGN
+191 TYKKIASGSDT
-206 NGAGN
+206 
-211 NNGSNNGN
+211 NNGSNGSNSGNGTGIN
-219 GTGTNTGNTGTGAN
+219 TDNSGTGTNTGNTGN
-233 TGNTGNTGTGAAN
+233 NGTGAAN
-246 TNNGNNGNTGT
+246 TNNNGNTG
-257 ANNAGTGNAANNT
+257 AADNAGTGNAANNT
-270 AGNNQ
+270 ASNNQ
-275 TNNGQTVESADSE
+275 TDNGQTVESADAE
-288 TPKDQV
+288 TPKEQV
-294 DLDDEKVPLADINA
+294 DLDDEEVPKAKINA
-308 NKDKKAKGRPAGVMY
+308 DQKAKGRPAGVMY
-323 ALIGIALAA
+323 ALAAIALAA

-344 KKKHA
+344 KKKNA